1 MTTTHM
7 LAKLTGLEHR
17 HIEHRMKNRHTLRV
31 PDHDAIIEM
40 YRDRKS
46 WLKWKNSGQTWPDGF
61 DKSPMSD

>member
-7 LAKLTGLEHR
+7 LVELTGLEYR
-17 HIEHRMKNRHTLRV
+17 TIEHRMHNRHTLRV

-40 YRDRKS
+40 YRDRKA
-46 WLKWKNSGQTWPDGF
+46 WLKWKNSGQVWPDGF